1 MGCLKL
7 IELEGICDVNRLK
20 TNIFGTRL
28 DHKNKSGTTGVYFS
42 KDKEAWYS
50 FVQINGKKIH
60 LGIYKTKEEAIMSRE
75 NAIKERDEF
84 VALNKIIDIDKMKNI
99 RKPGSPRSDNTSG
112 VTGVSIRMAKG
123 KQYILAQW
131 NNLSSVQ
138 CSKSFSV
145 EKYGFEEAFRLAKE
159 YREFMI
165 SELIKGGAEYAES
178 HGK

>member
-1 MGCLKL
+1 MEGVRQGKVYATWVEIKRRCYNTRYKRYMDYGGRGLSFDVYRDDYPAFLLEVGEPPGKEYS
-7 IELEGICDVNRLK
+7 IERKDNSLGYLPGNMEWALMNKQAKNR
-20 TNIFGTRL
+20 
-28 DHKNKSGTTGVYFS
+28 
-42 KDKEAWYS
+42 
-50 FVQINGKKIH
+50 
-60 LGIYKTKEEAIMSRE
+60 
-75 NAIKERDEF
+75 
-84 VALNKIIDIDKMKNI
+84 
-99 RKPGSPRSDNTSG
+99 RKFRNNTSG